1 MAVIKKDGGA
11 MSLPIAITRGNPIPL
26 DTTAVW
32 YNKTELETYAASGA
46 TAYVGQILT
55 LYADSK
61 AEAYMIADEAGTLVK
76 LAQTTASGDLASD
89 VAALQSQVNSLV
101 AKVGKAAEGEIA
113 ATGLY
118 ALIDE
123 VKALANSKVASVGAT
138 DASVVVDS
146 STATAP
152 KIQVQISKVENNA
165 LTLAEDGLKVIVPDV
180 THPEYTIKKLE
191 TATDGMS
198 ASYQLTKDGTG
209 VGAVIDIPKDMVV
222 KSGTVETNPSGQ
234 PAGTYLVLTLANK
247 TSDKV
252 YINVGN
258 LIEYVTAGDSPDGM
272 VVVSISD
279 EHKVTATLGNASIT
293 EAKLA
298 EEVTDKLAKAV
309 SAVQSVTTGS
319 ANGTIAVNGED
330 VAVTGLKDAA
340 YATVASLNKTAQDK
354 VDAAKTT
361 LEGTDSDDK
370 TAVTIK
376 GAKAFATDA
385 AATAKS
391 EAIAD
396 AKGKIDALNVND
408 TAVPKKFVSAVSET
422 SGKITV
428 KRRELVAED
437 VPELGISKISGLQGA
452 LDAKQDNVTFNTAYD
467 AATNKAA
474 TMSDV
479 NTAKSAVVGNDDDLS
494 GVNTVKGA
502 KKYAEEKAGE
512 ALASAKSY
520 ADGLVGTESA
530 IAGRVTA
537 LEGKHAEGKTVA
549 QEVTAGIDALKLADT
564 YAAKK
569 ATEDHIDNNDIHVT
583 AAKKTAW
590 DGAVTNVETLMGTET
605 TTGSVKQ
612 IAKSYADGKDAA
624 IAEAKAAGT
633 GAQTAVDTLAGKVG
647 TLPEDAT
654 ATTVVGYVDE
664 KIGKIPAQTDYT
676 VTVTPSDVEDYAK
689 RYTIKQ
695 AATGLNVNIDI
706 PKDMVVSSG
715 RVVTNPDE
723 THTGTFLEL
732 TLANATNDKVYIN
745 VGDLIEYVTSGS
757 KVGDMVVVD
766 VSADHKVTATITDGT
781 ITKTKL
787 DTAVQNS
794 LDLADSALQ
803 AAALEP
809 YAKTADVAKGYVA
822 KNGTDRLMTVAE
834 GTKLAGI
841 AEGAQANVIETVKVG
856 GTALAI
862 SEKAVDI
869 TEISTDLLKNGTQE
883 LIIDCGGAA
892 DPV

>member
-1 MAVIKKDGGA
+1 MATIMNDAAYMGFPLSIK
-11 MSLPIAITRGNPIPL
+11 RGNPAPV

-32 YNKTELETYAASGA
+32 YNKAELETYAASGA

-55 LYADSK
+55 LYTDSK

-89 VAALQSQVNSLV
+89 VAALQGQVNSLI
-101 AKVGKAAEGEIA
+101 AKVGVAAEGETA

-123 VKALANSKVASVGAT
+123 IKALANSKVASVSAT

-146 STATAP
+146 STVTAP

-165 LTLAEDGLKVIVPDV
+165 LTLADDGLKVIVPDV

-191 TATDGMS
+191 TATAGMS

-222 KSGTVETNPSGQ
+222 ESGTVETNPTGQ

-279 EHKVTATLGNASIT
+279 DHKVTATLGNASIT

-298 EEVTDKLAKAV
+298 KEVTDKLAKAV
-309 SAVQSVTTGS
+309 SAVQSVTAGS

-330 VAVTGLKDAA
+330 VAVTGLADAA
-340 YATVASLNKTAQDK
+340 YATVVSLNKTAQDK
-354 VDAAKTT
+354 VDAAKTA

-391 EAIAD
+391 DAIAD
-396 AKGKIDALNVND
+396 AKAKIDALKVED
-408 TAVPKKFVSAVSET
+408 TAVAKKFVSAVSET
-422 SGKITV
+422 GGKITV
-428 KRRELVAED
+428 ERRELVAED

-452 LDAKQDNVTFNTAYD
+452 LDAKQDTVTFNTAYD

-479 NTAKSAVVGNDDDLS
+479 DTAKSAVVGTAEDLS
-494 GVNTVKGA
+494 SVDTIKGA
-502 KKYAEEKAGE
+502 KKYAEEKAGA
-512 ALASAKSY
+512 ALTSAKSY

-530 IAGRVTA
+530 IAGRVAA

-569 ATEDHIDNNDIHVT
+569 ATEDHIANGDIHVT

-590 DGAVTNVETLMGTET
+590 DGAVSNVETLMGTEA

-624 IAEAKAAGT
+624 IAAAKSAGDN
-633 GAQTAVDTLAGKVG
+633 AQTAVDALGTKVG
-647 TLPEDAT
+647 TIPTTSKAT
-654 ATTVVGYVDE
+654 SVVGYVDE
-664 KIGKIPAQTDYT
+664 QVKAVKDAEVDYT
-676 VTVTPSDVEDYAK
+676 VTVTPSTVEGIAK
-689 RYTIKQ
+689 RYTIAQ
-695 AATGLNVNIDI
+695 ASTGLNVNIDI
-706 PKDMVVSSG
+706 PSDMVVKSG
-715 RVVTNPDE
+715 TVETNPAGQPA
-723 THTGTFLEL
+723 GTYLVL
-732 TLANATNDKVYIN
+732 TLANATNDKVYID
-745 VGDLIEYVTSGS
+745 VGSLIEYVTSGS

-781 ITKTKL
+781 ITKAKL
-787 DTAVQNS
+787 ETAVQTS
-794 LDLADSALQ
+794 LGLADTALQ

-822 KNGTDRLMTVAE
+822 KNGTDRLMTADE

-841 AEGAQANVIETVKVG
+841 AEGAQANVIEAVKVG

-869 TEISTDLLKNGTQE
+869 TEISTDLLKNGKE
-883 LIIDCGGAA
+883 LLIINCGGAA
-892 DPV
+892 E

>member
-1 MAVIKKDGGA
+1 MATIMNDAAYMGFPLSIK
-11 MSLPIAITRGNPIPL
+11 RGNPAPV

-55 LYADSK
+55 LYTDGK

-89 VAALQSQVNSLV
+89 VAALQGQVNSLI
-101 AKVGKAAEGEIA
+101 AKVGVAAEGETA

-123 VKALANSKVASVGAT
+123 VKALANSKVTSISAT

-152 KIQVQISKVENNA
+152 KIQVQISKAEKNA
-165 LTLAEDGLKVIVPDV
+165 LTLADDGLKVIVPDV
-180 THPEYTIKKLE
+180 THPEYTVKKLE
-191 TATDGMS
+191 TATAGMS

-209 VGAVIDIPKDMVV
+209 VGAIIDIPKDMVV
-222 KSGTVETNPSGQ
+222 ESGTVVTNPEGQ

-279 EHKVTATLGNASIT
+279 DHKVTATLGNASIT

-298 EEVTDKLAKAV
+298 KEVTDKLAKAV
-309 SAVQSVTTGS
+309 SAVQSVTAGS

-330 VAVTGLKDAA
+330 VAVTGLADAA
-340 YATVASLNKTAQDK
+340 YATVVSLNKTAQDK
-354 VDAAKTT
+354 VDAAKTA
-361 LEGTDSDDK
+361 LEGTDADDK

-396 AKGKIDALNVND
+396 AKAKIDALNVKD
-408 TAVPKKFVSAVSET
+408 TAVAKKFVSAVSET
-422 SGKITV
+422 GGKIAV
-428 KRRELVAED
+428 ERRELLAED

-452 LDAKQDNVTFNTAYD
+452 LDAKQDEVTFNTAYD

-479 NTAKSAVVGNDDDLS
+479 STAKGDVVGKAEDLS
-494 GVNTVKGA
+494 SVDTVKGA

-512 ALASAKSY
+512 ALTSAKSY

-537 LEGKHAEGKTVA
+537 LESKHAEGKTVA
-549 QEVTAGIDALKLADT
+549 QEVTAGIEALDLANT

-569 ATEDHIDNNDIHVT
+569 ATEDHIANADIHVT

-590 DGAVTNVETLMGTET
+590 DGAVSNVETLMGTEA

-633 GAQTAVDTLAGKVG
+633 SAQTAVDALAGKVG
-647 TLPEDAT
+647 TFPEDAT

-664 KIGKIPAQTDYT
+664 KISKIPAQTDYT
-676 VTVTPSDVEDYAK
+676 VTVTPSTVEGIAK
-689 RYTIKQ
+689 RYTVAQ

-706 PKDMVVSSG
+706 PSDMVVKSG
-715 RVVTNPDE
+715 EVITNPE
-723 THTGTFLEL
+723 GQTAGTYLVL

-757 KVGDMVVVD
+757 KTGDMVVVD

-781 ITKTKL
+781 ITKAKL
-787 DTAVQNS
+787 ATAVQTS
-794 LDLADSALQ
+794 LGKADTAIQQAGLNSAL
-803 AAALEP
+803 E
-809 YAKTADVAKGYVA
+809 GYVA
-822 KNGTDRLMTVAE
+822 KNGTDRLMTADE
-834 GTKLAGI
+834 GTKLEGI
-841 AEGAQANVIETVKVG
+841 ETGAQKNVIETVKVG
-856 GTALAI
+856 GKALTVT
-862 SEKAVDI
+862 EKAVDI
-869 TEISTDLLKNGTQE
+869 TAISTDLLTQGTE
-883 LIIDCGGAA
+883 EIIFNCGSV
-892 DPV
+892 D